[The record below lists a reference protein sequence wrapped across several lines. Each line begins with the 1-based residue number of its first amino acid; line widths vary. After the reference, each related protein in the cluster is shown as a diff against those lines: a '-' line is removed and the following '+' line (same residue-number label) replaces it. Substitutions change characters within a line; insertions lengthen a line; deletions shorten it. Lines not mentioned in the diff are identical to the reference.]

1 MELTMNR
8 EQRKA
13 FLIDKFQALFG
24 GLPSDW
30 ARAPGRVDLMG
41 SHTDYNLGYVLT
53 MTIDRDTWIA
63 FRPRSDH
70 KVVLYSLNLETGGE
84 FQLDR
89 IAPNPQVRWLDYVQ
103 GVAKFIQ
110 EAGYSLTGLEG
121 AVHTTIP
128 LSSGLSSS
136 AAIEMACA
144 VAFQMAS
151 GFTLDPVE
159 MALLGQKAE
168 NRFVGVNSGI
178 LDQYSSALGQ
188 DGCALLLDCRSLT
201 SRAIPIAK
209 GLTVVICDTGAER
222 NLTGTEY
229 SERRAQCEAG
239 VVQLQQYYPNIM
251 ALRDVSIDQFKAH
264 EQALPERIARRCC
277 FIIEENQRVLDL
289 ADALPSAN
297 PVLLNRLMC
306 ASYIG
311 ARDLYEIGT
320 PPMAA
325 MMEAMLSGAGV
336 VAARQTGAGFGGCMA
351 ALVRSQD
358 VEGFMEDVTR
368 EYCRKTNIR
377 PSVYPV
383 RAAAGAGPVT
393 NW

>member
-1 MELTMNR
+1 
-8 EQRKA
+8 
-13 FLIDKFQALFG
+13 
-24 GLPSDW
+24 
-30 ARAPGRVDLMG
+30 MG

-63 FRPRSDH
+63 FRPRTDR

-89 IAPNPQVRWLDYVQ
+89 IVPNSHVRWLDYIQ

-121 AVHTTIP
+121 VIHTTIP
-128 LSSGLSSS
+128 LGSGLSSS

-144 VAFQMAS
+144 VAFQLAS

-168 NRFVGVNSGI
+168 NLFVGVNSGI

-201 SRAIPIAK
+201 SRAIPIARD
-209 GLTVVICDTGAER
+209 LNVVICDTRAER
-222 NLTGTEY
+222 TLTGTEY

-239 VVQLQQYYPNIM
+239 VVQLQQYYPTITS
-251 ALRDVSIDQFKAH
+251 LRDVSIDQFQAH
-264 EQALPERIARRCC
+264 EDALPETIARRCR

-289 ADALPSAN
+289 ADILPTGN
-297 PVLLNRLMC
+297 PILLHRLMH

-311 ARDLYEIGT
+311 ARDLYEISNAA
-320 PPMAA
+320 MAA
-325 MMEAMLSGAGV
+325 MVESMLNSAGV
-336 VAARQTGAGFGGCMA
+336 VTARQTGAGFGGCMA

-358 VEGFMEDVTR
+358 VEGFIEDVIR
-368 EYCRKTNIR
+368 EYCCKTNIR
-377 PSVYPV
+377 PNVYPV
-383 RAAAGAGPVT
+383 RAAAGAGPFL
-393 NW
+393 